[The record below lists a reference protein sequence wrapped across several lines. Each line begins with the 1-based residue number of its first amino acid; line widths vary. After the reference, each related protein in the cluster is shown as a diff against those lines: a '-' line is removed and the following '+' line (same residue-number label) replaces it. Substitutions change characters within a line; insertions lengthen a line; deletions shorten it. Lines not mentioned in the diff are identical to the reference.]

1 MPRLFDDQWRFP
13 GQPRLDFR
21 RAFATARGEAF
32 RQNGGGGRDL
42 DHGQPGKGELR
53 QRHFPA
59 RNIRHH
65 HAALGQLLINLG
77 GNAVIQP
84 MGMPVQGKGASLAG
98 CLKRFTA
105 QGDVLFAAGIGRPG
119 NHTLDEAEP
128 RVLRQRGPGRMD
140 QRVLADT
147 GRANNRNDT
156 TVVFRGG
163 GTHGKQETRP

>member
-1 MPRLFDDQWRFP
+1 MPRLFDDQWCFP

-21 RAFATARGEAF
+21 RAFATARGEAL
-32 RQNGGGGRDL
+32 RQNGCRGRDL
-42 DHGQPGKGELR
+42 DHGQPGKGELC

-59 RNIRHH
+59 RNIGHH
-65 HAALGQLLINLG
+65 DAALGQLPINLG

-84 MGMPVQGKGASLAG
+84 MRMPVQGKGTSLAG

-105 QGDVLFAAGIGRPG
+105 QRDVFFATGIGRAG
-119 NHTLDEAEP
+119 NHTLHEAEP
-128 RVLRQRGPGRMD
+128 RIIRQRGPGRMD

-147 GRANNRNDT
+147 GWADNRNDA
-156 TVVFRGG
+156 TVVVRRG